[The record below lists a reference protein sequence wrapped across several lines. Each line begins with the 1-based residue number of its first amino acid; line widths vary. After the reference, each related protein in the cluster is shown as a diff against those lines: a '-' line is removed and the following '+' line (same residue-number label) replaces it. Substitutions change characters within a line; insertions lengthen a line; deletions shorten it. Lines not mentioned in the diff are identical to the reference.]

1 MSQMENLLTE
11 RQPGSLPS
19 NSEVNPRRDGNEHVK
34 AVMLRSGKEL
44 EIQLQ
49 PPVIEQLETEKVIQ
63 PEQKDDADKE
73 QPQEKQSSEN
83 STESKASIPV
93 PYPQRLKKNKLD
105 KQFTKFMEVFKKLHI
120 NIPFADALEQMPSY
134 VKFMKDILSQK
145 RRLAD
150 FETVN
155 LTEECSAII
164 QRKLPQKL
172 KDPGSFTI
180 PCTIGNAIFERAL
193 CDLGA
198 SNNLMPLCGRLGLG
212 EARPTTVTFQLADR
226 SLKHL
231 RGIIE
236 DVLVKVDKFIFP
248 ADFIVL
254 DMEEDKEIPIILG
267 RPFLA
272 TGRAMI
278 DVQRGELKLRVQED
292 EVKFNVFEAV
302 RHPAESDTWFMAEIV
317 EAIVSSRSGLTDP
330 LETSLVEN
338 EFENLSEEAE
348 EYVKW
353 MDSFGHNRRNYF
365 KSLGEGAKTPVPSI
379 EQPPKMEQK
388 PLPSHLKYAYLGVES
403 TLPVIISASLT
414 ALEEEKLLR
423 VLRDHKHALGCSLAD
438 LKGIRPSMCMHRI
451 LLEDGHK
458 PSVEEQRRL
467 NPTMKEVVRKEVLK
481 WLDTGVI
488 YPISD
493 SAWVSPVQVEPK
505 KGGTTVIRTENNILL
520 PSRTVTGW
528 RICIDYRKLNKATR
542 KDHFPLPFLD
552 QMLDRLAGHEYYCF
566 LDGYSGYNQIAIA
579 PEDQEKTTFTCPYGT
594 FAFRRMPFGL
604 CNAPGTFQRCMMAIF
619 SDMVERTIE
628 IFMDDFTVMG
638 NSFDNCLEN
647 LRTVLARCEETN
659 LVLNWEKCHF
669 MVQEGIVL
677 GHRISARGIEVD
689 RAKIEAIEKFPPPSL
704 VKGIRSFLGH
714 AGFYRRFIKDFS
726 QIAKSLSNLLVQG
739 IPFEFDSQCLH
750 AFSVLKDKLISAP
763 IVVAPDWSFPFE
775 LMCDASDYAI
785 GAVLGQKREKI
796 FQVIYYAS
804 RTWNDAQLN
813 YATIVKELLAIVFA
827 FDKFRPY
834 LIGNKVVVHTDHSAI
849 KYLMTK
855 KDAKPRLIR
864 WVLLLQEF
872 DVEIKDKKGTENLV
886 ADHLSRLEGARDDF
900 PVNDEFPDEKLF
912 SIEDK
917 RAVPWFANFVNY
929 LVAKVVPPEFNYQ

>member
-1 MSQMENLLTE
+1 M
-11 RQPGSLPS
+11 
-19 NSEVNPRRDGNEHVK
+19 
-34 AVMLRSGKEL
+34 
-44 EIQLQ
+44 
-49 PPVIEQLETEKVIQ
+49 
-63 PEQKDDADKE
+63 
-73 QPQEKQSSEN
+73 
-83 STESKASIPV
+83 
-93 PYPQRLKKNKLD
+93 
-105 KQFTKFMEVFKKLHI
+105 
-120 NIPFADALEQMPSY
+120 
-134 VKFMKDILSQK
+134 
-145 RRLAD
+145 
-150 FETVN
+150 VN
-155 LTEECSAII
+155 LTEECSAIL
-164 QRKLPQKL
+164 QWKLPQKL

-198 SNNLMPLCGRLGLG
+198 SINLMPLSIFKRLGLG
-212 EARPTTVTFQLADR
+212 EARPTTVTLQLADR
-226 SLKHL
+226 SLKHP

-248 ADFIVL
+248 AYFIVL

-278 DVQRGELKLRVQED
+278 DVQRGELKLRVQEE
-292 EVKFNVFEAV
+292 EVKFNVFEEV
-302 RHPAESDTWFMAEIV
+302 RHPAESDTCFMAEIV
-317 EAIVSSRSGLTDP
+317 EAIVFSQSGLTDP

-338 EFENLSEEAE
+338 ESENLSEEVK

-353 MDSFGHNRRNYF
+353 MDSFGHNRRKYF
-365 KSLGEGAKTPVPSI
+365 ESLGEGVKTPVPSI

-388 PLPSHLKYAYLGVES
+388 PLPSHLKYAYLREES
-403 TLPVIISASLT
+403 TLPVIISSSLT
-414 ALEEEKLLR
+414 TLEEEKLLR
-423 VLRDHKHALGCSLAD
+423 VLRDHKHALGWSLAD

-451 LLEDGHK
+451 LLEGGHK
-458 PSVEEQRRL
+458 PSVEAQRRL
-467 NPTMKEVVRKEVLK
+467 NLTMKEVVRKEVLK

-493 SAWVSPVQVEPK
+493 GAWVSPVQVVPK
-505 KGGTTVIRTENNILL
+505 KGGTTVIKIENNILL

-552 QMLDRLAGHEYYCF
+552 QMLDRLAGYEYYCF
-566 LDGYSGYNQIAIA
+566 LDGYSDYNQISIA

-619 SDMVERTIE
+619 SDMVEKTIE
-628 IFMDDFTVMG
+628 IFMDDFSVMG
-638 NSFDNCLEN
+638 NSFDNCLAN
-647 LRTVLARCEETN
+647 LRAVLARCEETN

-689 RAKIEAIEKFPPPSL
+689 RAKIEAIEKLPPPSS
-704 VKGIRSFLGH
+704 VKGIRIFLGH
-714 AGFYRRFIKDFS
+714 SGFYRRFIKDFS
-726 QIAKSLSNLLVQG
+726 QIAKPLSNLLVHR

-750 AFSVLKDKLISAP
+750 AFSVLKDRLISAP

-804 RTWNDAQLN
+804 RTLNDAQLN
-813 YATIVKELLAIVFA
+813 YAT
-827 FDKFRPY
+827 
-834 LIGNKVVVHTDHSAI
+834 
-849 KYLMTK
+849 
-855 KDAKPRLIR
+855 
-864 WVLLLQEF
+864 
-872 DVEIKDKKGTENLV
+872 TE
-886 ADHLSRLEGARDDF
+886 
-900 PVNDEFPDEKLF
+900 K
-912 SIEDK
+912 
-917 RAVPWFANFVNY
+917 
-929 LVAKVVPPEFNYQ
+929 